1 MTDLKL
7 NNFGK
12 INEVGKH
19 DINNSV
25 NVNYV
30 KASVVFFPDDL
41 EFYKDFIYHMKITTG
56 NPRFT
61 HKEAMEEVVKLLKKK
76 FPNVKPRPDAER
88 EREKELGRP
97 KK

>member
-1 MTDLKL
+1 MTDFKL
-7 NNFGK
+7 NNFDK
-12 INEVGKH
+12 ISEALNKEKS
-19 DINNSV
+19 DTL
-25 NVNYV
+25 NYV

-41 EFYKDFIYHMKITTG
+41 EFYKDFLYHMKITTG

>member
-1 MTDLKL
+1 MTDFKL
-7 NNFGK
+7 NNFDK
-12 INEVGKH
+12 ISETKN
-19 DINNSV
+19 INDKSDSL
-25 NVNYV
+25 NYV

-61 HKEAMEEVVKLLKKK
+61 HKEAMEEVVKLLKIK
-76 FPNVKPRPDAER
+76 FPDVKPRPEAER